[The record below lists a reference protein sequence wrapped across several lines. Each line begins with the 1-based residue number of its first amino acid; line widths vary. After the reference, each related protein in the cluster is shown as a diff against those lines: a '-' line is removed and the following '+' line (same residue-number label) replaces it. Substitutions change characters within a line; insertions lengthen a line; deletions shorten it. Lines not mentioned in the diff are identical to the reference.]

1 MAESRPLKTFLYRG
15 VPVLGFSAYSGSGK
29 TTLIRKLI
37 PKLIE
42 RGKRPAIIKRTH
54 HAFDVDYPGKDSYEL
69 RKAGANQILVGS
81 GKRWAMVVE
90 TPSNDEPQLAGFL
103 HKIDVVATDVIL
115 VEGFREV
122 QFPKIEVHRSKL
134 QKPLFYPHDPCVIA
148 IVTDVV
154 ERHKRHLLT
163 IEIDHPADVADLIVD
178 YCTTALYA

>member
-42 RGKRPAIIKRTH
+42 RGKRPAIIKHTH
-54 HAFDVDYPGKDSYEL
+54 HAFDIDYPGKDSYEL

-81 GKRWAMVVE
+81 GQRWAMVVE
-90 TPSNDEPQLAGFL
+90 APSNDEPQLADFL
-103 HKIDVVATDVIL
+103 QKIDVIL

-122 QFPKIEVHRSKL
+122 QFTKIEMHRSKL
-134 QKPLFYPHDPCVIA
+134 QNRFS
-148 IVTDVV
+148 T
-154 ERHKRHLLT
+154 LT
-163 IEIDHPADVADLIVD
+163 IRVLSQSLPTSWRDISGIFSR
-178 YCTTALYA
+178 